1 MNSKKLVKVIK
12 TLVEA
17 EVAKKH
23 EVFMKKTF
31 PKILKEAL
39 DAKMKNVVSTK
50 DEKMNAFS
58 LANAVLEEDRK
69 NSQPVVESQ
78 TFTKNPMLNQA
89 INETLQSGMNDTM
102 DKTVTFG
109 THNVAAAGGGTPVGQ
124 SSIQSFRQEMAAKMG
139 LQPIGQQS
147 SPQPNGLGVT
157 TGVPGLDKVLNRDNT
172 ELVKAMSKKR

>member
-1 MNSKKLVKVIK
+1 
-12 TLVEA
+12 
-17 EVAKKH
+17 
-23 EVFMKKTF
+23 
-31 PKILKEAL
+31 
-39 DAKMKNVVSTK
+39 
-50 DEKMNAFS
+50 
-58 LANAVLEEDRK
+58 
-69 NSQPVVESQ
+69 
-78 TFTKNPMLNQA
+78 MLNQA
-89 INETLQSGMNDTM
+89 INETLQSGMNVSM
-102 DKTVTFG
+102 DNKVRFG